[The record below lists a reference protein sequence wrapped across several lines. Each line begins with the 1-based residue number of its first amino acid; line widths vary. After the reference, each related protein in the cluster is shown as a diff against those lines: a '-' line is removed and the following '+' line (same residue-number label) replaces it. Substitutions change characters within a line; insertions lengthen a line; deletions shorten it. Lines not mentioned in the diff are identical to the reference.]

1 MKEYYDKYKG
11 KIEIV
16 SYDFCHLFPSHYF
29 CDVEQYN
36 AAAHSSWYI

>member
-16 SYDFCHLFPSHYF
+16 SYDFCHLFRHIIS
-29 CDVEQYN
+29 VT
-36 AAAHSSWYI
+36 